1 MQDLAGRVAVVT
13 GAASGIGLALA
24 RRFASEGMQVI
35 LGDSEPTALGQ
46 AVTAITAQGGTAVA
60 VQLDVTREEQV
71 ARLADTAYSTFG
83 NVHVLCNNAGVGGG
97 ASDGVWNAPQAEWDW
112 VLGVNFYGVLYGT
125 RHFVPRMLAGSQQ
138 GHIVN
143 TASAAGLAIGATTG
157 APYTVSKHAV
167 VALTEC
173 LYRDLRARAAK
184 ISASVLCPGFVK
196 TGIVASARRR
206 LDRQSGGT
214 QLAPAIA
221 ERLAVLEKLLAEGF
235 EPELIAD
242 AVVQAIRQDSFYV
255 VPVQDYIE
263 AAISLRCEDLRLRRN
278 PTIPDYALKR

>member
-1 MQDLAGRVAVVT
+1 MKDLAGRVAVVT

-24 RRFASEGMQVI
+24 RRFAGEGMKVI
-35 LGDSEPTALGQ
+35 LGDTDREALAQ

-60 VQLDVTREEQV
+60 VQLDVTREQEL
-71 ARLADTAYSTFG
+71 ARLADTAWSTFG

-97 ASDGVWNAPQAEWDW
+97 ANEGVWNAPQAEWDW
-112 VLGVNFYGVLYGT
+112 VLGVNFYGVLYGI

-143 TASAAGLAIGATTG
+143 TASAAGLAVGATTG

-173 LYRDLRARAAK
+173 LYRDLNARAAK
-184 ISASVLCPGFVK
+184 ISVSVLCPGFVK
-196 TGIVASARRR
+196 TGIVASARQR
-206 LDRQSGGT
+206 LERQSGGA
-214 QLAPAIA
+214 QLAPAVA

-235 EPELIAD
+235 EPEFIAD
-242 AVVQAIRQDSFYV
+242 AVARAIRTDSFYIA
-255 VPVQDYIE
+255 PVQDYIGE
-263 AAISLRCEDLRLRRN
+263 GIALRCEDIRLRRN
-278 PTIPDYALKR
+278 PTLRAAR